1 MPAGVFVAEAPS
13 GKLLLANEQ
22 LKQLLGRG
30 IALDTKK
37 KETAEMYAL
46 YRYGT
51 DMLYPP
57 DQMPLARG
65 LLGESTNIDDLE
77 ARRPNGSRT
86 LLQVVGTPIRDAEGS
101 VIASVA
107 IFQDIT
113 ERKQGEEILRENEA
127 RLSEALTIARLG
139 NWELDLASQKF
150 TLTDQFYSIYRTTAE
165 QQDGY
170 QIPAMQFIQRFVHP
184 DDADNIG
191 AEIMQALESTSP
203 TEEVKPLEHRIL
215 RADGSEGYVLSRF
228 RVITDEHGRAIK
240 TVGANQDITEQKLA
254 ELEREQLL
262 AEVESAYRQYVRREW
277 TQFLSEQHQG
287 SWHIEHQP
295 VGQMREQIMDKLD
308 ELQDEA
314 IREGK
319 IKAITGANNGRQSE
333 PAIVAPIALRGEV
346 IGTLSLQDV
355 APEREWTNEEMALV
369 QTVSEQLGLTI
380 ENLRLFEE
388 TDRQATREK
397 IIADMTRQVWA
408 SGEMDRVMQ
417 MAVEQLGRTL
427 DASKVVIRLGTEEQ
441 LAQESSQIE
450 IE

>member
-1 MPAGVFVAEAPS
+1 
-13 GKLLLANEQ
+13 
-22 LKQLLGRG
+22 
-30 IALDTKK
+30 
-37 KETAEMYAL
+37 
-46 YRYGT
+46 
-51 DMLYPP
+51 
-57 DQMPLARG
+57 
-65 LLGESTNIDDLE
+65 
-77 ARRPNGSRT
+77 
-86 LLQVVGTPIRDAEGS
+86 
-101 VIASVA
+101 
-107 IFQDIT
+107 
-113 ERKQGEEILRENEA
+113 
-127 RLSEALTIARLG
+127 
-139 NWELDLASQKF
+139 
-150 TLTDQFYSIYRTTAE
+150 
-165 QQDGY
+165 
-170 QIPAMQFIQRFVHP
+170 
-184 DDADNIG
+184 
-191 AEIMQALESTSP
+191 
-203 TEEVKPLEHRIL
+203 
-215 RADGSEGYVLSRF
+215 
-228 RVITDEHGRAIK
+228 
-240 TVGANQDITEQKLA
+240 
-254 ELEREQLL
+254 
-262 AEVESAYRQYVRREW
+262 
-277 TQFLSEQHQG
+277 
-287 SWHIEHQP
+287 
-295 VGQMREQIMDKLD
+295 MREQIMDKLD